1 MRLSKQKQYDIA
13 EAIKSDMYDKPIKA
27 IDKEQSDL
35 VYTNYLLWVAPYQA
49 IADQLP
55 KDMLCRDTQVTMT
68 VSAHV
73 KWHYY
78 HTTELLTTLKG
89 TGWNTSSI
97 PIPLD
102 DSLLNE
108 VIALLKKDKDLL
120 TERNEL
126 LDYVNNS
133 MEQLGTTVKLRKA
146 WPQALQK
153 YIPAEP
159 VRAARKSKEEQEEL
173 FTAPTD
179 AIKQRMT
186 ENLLEG

>member
-1 MRLSKQKQYDIA
+1 MRLSQTKQYDIA
-13 EAIKSDMYDKPIKA
+13 EAIKKDMYDKPIKA

-55 KDMLCRDTQVTMT
+55 KAMVSRDKHISMT

-73 KWHYY
+73 KWDYY
-78 HTTELLTTLKG
+78 HTTELLTTLNG
-89 TGWNTSSI
+89 TGWNTSSVPI
-97 PIPLD
+97 PID

-108 VIALLKKDKDLL
+108 VMVLLKKDKDLL

-126 LDYVNNS
+126 MDYVNES
-133 MEQLGTTVKLRKA
+133 MDKLRTTVKLRKA

-159 VRAARKSKEEQEEL
+159 VRAAKKSKEEQEEL

>member
-1 MRLSKQKQYDIA
+1 M
-13 EAIKSDMYDKPIKA
+13 
-27 IDKEQSDL
+27 
-35 VYTNYLLWVAPYQA
+35 VAPYQA

-55 KDMLCRDTQVTMT
+55 KDMLCRDKQVTMT

-73 KWHYY
+73 KWNYY

-108 VIALLKKDKDLL
+108 VMALLKKDKDLL

-126 LDYVNNS
+126 IDYVNNS

-159 VRAARKSKEEQEEL
+159 VRAARKSKQEQEEL